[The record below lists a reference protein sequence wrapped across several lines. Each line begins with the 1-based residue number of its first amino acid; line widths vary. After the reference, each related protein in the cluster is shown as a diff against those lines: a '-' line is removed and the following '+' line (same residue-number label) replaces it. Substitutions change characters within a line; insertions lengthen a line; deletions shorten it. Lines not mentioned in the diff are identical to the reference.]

1 MTAMYFVWL
10 GSGRA
15 KRRHVDLE
23 GQRLDLAAKAG
34 LPVAPGAILLDDFY
48 RICLEKA
55 LLEVSGGRVNIPDAE
70 LLHGTLFHSVRL
82 PRFERPVGISLIP
95 TDMDEVQEPDKPR
108 HRYIIDADRPDELA
122 RALVTTW
129 NAAAHRPAEA
139 RRDLLL
145 MEEYAAEQNGRAFI
159 SDELGEDRV
168 EYSDGG
174 TRGLTLALPVLTGWR
189 KPGENLPPFAR
200 RLQML
205 LRGVRRTFGPGKWV
219 VEWADDGRICRLT
232 RIIASGSPARS

>member
-15 KRRHVDLE
+15 KRRHVSSE
-23 GQRLDLAAKAG
+23 GQLLDQAAKAG
-34 LPVAPGAILLDDFY
+34 LPVALGAILLDEFY
-48 RICLEKA
+48 RVCLEKA
-55 LLEVSGGRVNIPDAE
+55 LIEVTNGRVNIPDAE

-82 PRFERPVGISLIP
+82 PRFERQVGISLIP
-95 TDMDEVQEPDKPR
+95 TDMDEAQDPDEPR

-122 RALVTTW
+122 RALATTW

-145 MEEYAAEQNGRAFI
+145 IEEYTSEQNGRAFI
-159 SDELGEDRV
+159 SDEQGEDRV
-168 EYSDGG
+168 EYSNGD
-174 TRGLTLALPVLTGWR
+174 TSGLTLALPVLTGWR

-205 LRGVRRTFGPGKWV
+205 LRGVRRTFGQGEWV
-219 VEWADDGRICRLT
+219 IEWADDGRVCSLT
-232 RIIASGSPARS
+232 RIIAPVSR